1 MVTKGCQGRI
11 GTGPRFEGRKGTKQR
26 AERLCSGRPGHG
38 HRTQGRASRGDTLP
52 SQVAP
57 QPNIAWLQ
65 IRPRILESTQRPNDP
80 RPSSQFQ
87 HKTVHILLSPPL
99 PSAQQHPIDDRHPE
113 FIPREH
119 RRRPAAPLCRPVLS
133 PPFTPTL
140 TRQLDP
146 TPLTTVDPS
155 SIHPQSPSTLP
166 GDNTS
171 SVNCLPVLLHRPG
184 PLSLS

>member
-1 MVTKGCQGRI
+1 MVAKACQGRI

-26 AERLCSGRPGHG
+26 AERLCPGRPGCG

-87 HKTVHILLSPPL
+87 HKTVLILLSPPL
-99 PSAQQHPIDDRHPE
+99 PSTQHLPIDDRRPT
-113 FIPREH
+113 PRALPRQH
-119 RRRPAAPLCRPVLS
+119 RRRLAAPLRRPVLSILS
-133 PPFTPTL
+133 PPFTIC
-140 TRQLDP
+140 
-146 TPLTTVDPS
+146 PLPS
-155 SIHPQSPSTLP
+155 P
-166 GDNTS
+166 GS
-171 SVNCLPVLLHRPG
+171 
-184 PLSLS
+184 